1 VKMKRFLMLICF
13 FVLFIALGT
22 ITAAAQEAKTD
33 ELPYII
39 QDGTVYYESSYNFGS
54 GRNAVVN
61 GENIYTTIP
70 CYAGINGYS
79 FLDGQGRVIDSKYQE
94 ESNDICVPEA
104 PEGTAQIFLHFKTLN
119 YRNGWV
125 NSESVISKN
134 MNTEEET
141 NLNENIAKPEEVVKE
156 IKTHTEKGKK
166 TAIVIDYSGSMS
178 EHQQKVVELLAT
190 LEFDKNNTI
199 IVFGTTYQVIT
210 STQLSNGEFDVGGA
224 THMYQAL
231 NKATSLE
238 VEQLIIISDLGTYQ
252 DVSLNSSEKLENVI
266 IYDPL
271 GDDYI
276 VERELKATWKNAKIK
291 RTVIG

>member
-1 VKMKRFLMLICF
+1 MKIKRFLMLICF
-13 FVLFIALGT
+13 FVLLIAFGT
-22 ITAAAQEAKTD
+22 ITAAAQEVETG
-33 ELPYII
+33 EMPYII
-39 QDGTVYYESSYNFGS
+39 KEGTVYYESSYDFGS
-54 GRNAVVN
+54 GRKAVVN
-61 GENIYTTIP
+61 EGNIYTTIP

-79 FLDGQGRVIDSKYQE
+79 FLDEQGRVIDSKYQE

-104 PEGTAQIFLHFKTLN
+104 PEGTAQIFLHFKTFN

-125 NSESVISKN
+125 NSENVISKN
-134 MNTEEET
+134 ANTEEEN
-141 NLNENIAKPEEVVKE
+141 NLNENISKPEEVVEE
-156 IKTHTEKGKK
+156 IKIHTEKGKK

-190 LEFDKNNTI
+190 LEFDKNTTI

-210 STQLSNGEFDVGGA
+210 TTQLSNGEFDVGGE

-231 NKATSLE
+231 NKASSLE
-238 VEQLIIISDLGTYQ
+238 VEQLIIISDLGTYE

-271 GDDYI
+271 GYDYI
-276 VERELKATWKNAKIK
+276 VERELKETWKNAKIK
-291 RTVIG
+291 RTIIG

>member
-1 VKMKRFLMLICF
+1 MKMKRFLMLICF
-13 FVLFIALGT
+13 FVLFITFGT
-22 ITAAAQEAKTD
+22 ITATAQETD
-33 ELPYII
+33 TVELPYII
-39 QDGTVYYESSYNFGS
+39 QEGTKYYESSYDFGS
-54 GRNAVVN
+54 GRDAVVN

-79 FLDGQGRVIDSKYQE
+79 FLDEEGRVIDSKYQE

-104 PEGTAQIFLHFKTLN
+104 PEGTVGIFLHFKTAN

-125 NSESVISKN
+125 NSESVIARDEDRKN
-134 MNTEEET
+134 E
-141 NLNENIAKPEEVVKE
+141 AKPEEVAEE
-156 IKTHTEKGKK
+156 IQTYTQEGKK

-178 EHQQKVVELLAT
+178 EHQQKVVELLST
-190 LEFDKNNTI
+190 LEFDENTTI
-199 IVFGTTYQVIT
+199 IVFGETYEVIT
-210 STQLSNGEFDVGGA
+210 TNQLSSEDFYVGAA

-238 VEQLIIISDLGTYQ
+238 VEQLIIISDLCTYG
-252 DVSLNSSEKLENVI
+252 DVSLNFSEDLENVI

-271 GDDYI
+271 GTEDI
-276 VERELKATWKNAKIK
+276 IEGELKETWKNAKVR

>member
-1 VKMKRFLMLICF
+1 MKMKRFLMLICF
-13 FVLFIALGT
+13 FVLFIAFGT
-22 ITAAAQEAKTD
+22 ITAAAQET

-39 QDGTVYYESSYNFGS
+39 KDGTTYYESSYDFGS

-61 GENIYTTIP
+61 AENIYTTIP

-79 FLDGQGRVIDSKYQE
+79 FLDEEGRVIDSEYQE

-104 PEGTAQIFLHFKTLN
+104 PKGTVETFLHFKTLN
-119 YRNGWV
+119 YRNGWI

-134 MNTEEET
+134 TNAEEEI
-141 NLNENIAKPEEVVKE
+141 NLNEDIAKPEEVVEE
-156 IKTHTEKGKK
+156 IKTHTKKDKK

-190 LEFDKNNTI
+190 LSFDENTTI

-210 STQLSNGEFDVGGA
+210 TTQLSNGEFDVGAG

-238 VEQLIIISDLGTYQ
+238 VEQLIIISDLCTYE
-252 DVSLNSSEKLENVI
+252 DVMLKPSEYLENVI

-271 GDDYI
+271 GIDDI
-276 VERELKATWKNAKIK
+276 VVRELKETWKAKIK
-291 RTVIG
+291 RTIIG

>member
-1 VKMKRFLMLICF
+1 MKKRFLLVVCF
-13 FVLFIALGT
+13 IVLFIAFGT
-22 ITAAAQEAKTD
+22 ISASAQET
-33 ELPYII
+33 ELPYVIK
-39 QDGTVYYESSYNFGS
+39 DGTTYYESSYDFGS

-79 FLDGQGRVIDSKYQE
+79 FLDEQGRVIDSKYQE
-94 ESNDICVPEA
+94 ESNDISVPEA
-104 PEGTAQIFLHFKTLN
+104 PEGTVETFLHFKTIN

-125 NSESVISKN
+125 NSENVISKDTN
-134 MNTEEET
+134 AEEEIRP
-141 NLNENIAKPEEVVKE
+141 NDDIAKPEEVVEE
-156 IKTHTEKGKK
+156 IKTHTQKGKK

-190 LEFDKNNTI
+190 LKFDENTTI

-210 STQLSNGEFDVGGA
+210 TNQLSKGDFYVGTS

-238 VEQLIIISDLGTYQ
+238 VEQLIIISDLCTYE
-252 DVSLNSSEKLENVI
+252 DVCLESSEDLENVI

-271 GDDYI
+271 GTQDVI
-276 VERELKATWKNAKIK
+276 ERELKETWKNAKIK
-291 RTVIG
+291 RTIIG